1 MAYSEN
7 WFYTRTVRNKGR
19 DPGHKS
25 HFRFG
30 NVRTNSYEG
39 LYDMYDEPIYF
50 SKEERKREKKSK
62 LDLSLFRQKYVG

>member
-1 MAYSEN
+1 MSYL
-7 WFYTRTVRNKGR
+7 FTVRNKGR

-62 LDLSLFRQKYVG
+62 FSFVEKYVGY